1 MLSVMVTETAL
12 LPKVVFVGLERL
24 TVKDSL
30 DSITSSLVIGMVKV
44 PEVDPAAM
52 VKVPL
57 DAV

>member
-1 MLSVMVTETAL
+1 MMLAVRAL
-12 LPKVVFVGLERL
+12 LPRTAFVGLERL
-24 TVKDSL
+24 TVKDSR

-57 DAV
+57 VVV

>member
-1 MLSVMVTETAL
+1 METVTAL

-44 PEVDPAAM
+44 PEVDPAAI

-57 DAV
+57 DVV